1 MWLLIDG
8 VITGKFHIYDIYMY
22 IYIYIYIYLKQ
33 ISKDFCVDKSGT
45 IMFAKIRNIRI
56 KIK

>member
-22 IYIYIYIYLKQ
+22 IYIQ

-56 KIK
+56 KIKRISSSL